1 MIGISA
7 VVEKFKHMLRLL
19 SKAGIITADSTKTMK
34 LGIRDR
40 VLAAGWMARRVAEV
54 IVGVSRF
61 VINVRSIGDNLA
73 GRPVAAHFNQPDH
86 SLNHVSITGIL
97 STSGNSDFERHV
109 AEQRL
114 INSLKTLKPS
124 GINVKFD
131 IFKCYWIV

>member
-1 MIGISA
+1 MYTSFAKLSFTTDPIEIGQLVPKIRAVEGLLKQWETKKLSA
-7 VVEKFKHMLRLL
+7 LFGYIAV
-19 SKAGIITADSTKTMK
+19 
-34 LGIRDR
+34 
-40 VLAAGWMARRVAEV
+40 
-54 IVGVSRF
+54 RF
-61 VINVRSIGDNLA
+61 SDHVRSIRDNLA

-97 STSGNSDFERHV
+97 STSGNRDFERHI

-131 IFKCYWIV
+131 IFKCNWIV